1 MMEQMTPEQM
11 QARLYALERA
21 IFAAVKPAD
30 PEPCWWLESDCG
42 PDFCHDHVVEARGRE
57 FDLGAP
63 VTPNRPWH
71 RTPLEDAFDEGIVGG
86 YYGQGERDNTARCS
100 VCDELLSYTLTDH
113 GASEEAH
120 YWLETKL
127 VSFGPDEAYE
137 ASRLFG
143 SFCPDG
149 GDESLELAR
158 DILKVAEEIAA
169 FLGLEVPAEVMA

>member
-1 MMEQMTPEQM
+1 MEQMTPEQM
-11 QARLYALERA
+11 KARLYALERA
-21 IFAAVKPAD
+21 IFAAVKPSD

-42 PDFCHDHVVEARGRE
+42 PDFCHDHVVEARGKE

-63 VTPNRPWH
+63 LTPNRYR
-71 RTPLEDAFDEGIVGG
+71 RTDLEDAFWSGIAGG
-86 YYGQGERDNTARCS
+86 YYGQGERDDTARCS
-100 VCDELLSYTLTDH
+100 VCDALLCYTLTDY
-113 GASEEAH
+113 GAGEEAD
-120 YWLETKL
+120 YWLETEL

-137 ASRLFG
+137 ATRLFG

-169 FLGLEVPAEVMA
+169 FLGLDVPAEVPA